1 MTKSLDEWEKDA
13 KKWEEEAIEAA
24 PYLASDEKGS
34 NFRDAV
40 PAEVEDQAVNLDS
53 TQRVKPWV
61 HFVAGG
67 VGGMAGA
74 VVTCPFDLVKTRLQ
88 SDVYQSIY
96 RSKATYNA
104 GTMTQKTFNYVV
116 QAGVH
121 FKETFGIL
129 GNVYRQEG
137 FTSLFKGLGPN
148 LVGVIP
154 ARSINFFTYGTT
166 KDIYSRYFN
175 NGQEAAWIHLMAAAT
190 AGWTTSTATNPI
202 WMIKTRLQLDKAG
215 KRKQY
220 KNSWDCIRSILRNEG
235 IPGWTTSTAT
245 NPIWMIKTRLQLD
258 KAGKRKQYKNS
269 WDCIRS
275 ILRNEGIRGMYKGLS
290 ASYLGSVESILQWIL
305 YEQMKRVIK
314 ERSIEKFGY
323 DEKHKGVSEKIKE
336 WCQRSGSAGLAKFVA
351 SIITYPHEVVRTR
364 LRQAPLEN
372 GKPKYTG
379 LIQTFRVIIKE
390 EGFISM
396 YSGLTPHLMRTVPNS
411 IIMFGTWELVIK
423 LLS

>member
-1 MTKSLDEWEKDA
+1 MPRKSLEEWEEDA
-13 KKWEEEAIEAA
+13 RASV

-34 NFRDAV
+34 NFKDARL
-40 PAEVEDQAVNLDS
+40 PDS
-53 TQRVKPWV
+53 EGESRPTTKPWV

-88 SDVYQSIY
+88 SDVYQSVY
-96 RSKATYNA
+96 KSSVSREAATTGPRA
-104 GTMTQKTFNYVV
+104 FNYVV
-116 QAGVH
+116 QAGTH

-129 GNVYRQEG
+129 NKVYRNEG
-137 FTSLFKGLGPN
+137 FRSLFKGLGPN

-166 KDIYSRYFN
+166 KDMYSRAFN
-175 NGQEAAWIHLMAAAT
+175 NGNESAWIHLMAAAT
-190 AGWTTSTATNPI
+190 AGWATSTATNPI
-202 WMIKTRLQLDKAG
+202 WMVKTRLQLDKAG
-215 KRKQY
+215 VTRNY
-220 KNSWDCIRSILRNEG
+220 KNSWDCIKSILH
-235 IPGWTTSTAT
+235 
-245 NPIWMIKTRLQLD
+245 
-258 KAGKRKQYKNS
+258 
-269 WDCIRS
+269 
-275 ILRNEGIRGMYKGLS
+275 NEGIRGLYKGLS
-290 ASYLGSVESILQWIL
+290 ASYLGSVESILQWLL
-305 YEQMKRVIK
+305 YEQMKRLLK
-314 ERSIEKFGY
+314 ERSIERFGHS
-323 DEKHKGVSEKIKE
+323 DDRRKATSEKIKE

-372 GKPKYTG
+372 GKLKYTG
-379 LIQTFRVIIKE
+379 LIQSFRVIIKE
-390 EGFISM
+390 EGFASM

>member
-235 IPGWTTSTAT
+235 I
-245 NPIWMIKTRLQLD
+245 
-258 KAGKRKQYKNS
+258 
-269 WDCIRS
+269 
-275 ILRNEGIRGMYKGLS
+275 RGMYKGLS

>member
-1 MTKSLDEWEKDA
+1 MTKSLDEWEENA

-24 PYLASDEKGS
+24 SYLASDEKGS

-40 PAEVEDQAVNLDS
+40 PAEVEDQMVNLDS

-96 RSKATYNA
+96 RSKATYST
-104 GTMTQKTFNYVV
+104 GTMTQKTINYVV

-129 GNVYRQEG
+129 GSVYRQEG

-190 AGWTTSTATNPI
+190 AGWTTSTV
-202 WMIKTRLQLDKAG
+202 
-215 KRKQY
+215 
-220 KNSWDCIRSILRNEG
+220 
-235 IPGWTTSTAT
+235 T

-305 YEQMKRVIK
+305 YEQMKRVIN

-372 GKPKYTG
+372 SKPKYTG

>member
-1 MTKSLDEWEKDA
+1 MPRKSLEEWG
-13 KKWEEEAIEAA
+13 EEARESV

-34 NFRDAV
+34 NFRDARQ
-40 PAEVEDQAVNLDS
+40 PDS
-53 TQRVKPWV
+53 EGDGRPITKPWV

-96 RSKATYNA
+96 KSSVSRGAAGSGPKALS
-104 GTMTQKTFNYVV
+104 YVV
-116 QAGVH
+116 QAGTH

-129 GNVYRQEG
+129 SKVYRIEG
-137 FTSLFKGLGPN
+137 FRSLFKGLGPN

-166 KDIYSRYFN
+166 KDVYSRAFN
-175 NGQEAAWIHLMAAAT
+175 NGQESAWIHLMAAAT
-190 AGWTTSTATNPI
+190 AGWATSTATNPI
-202 WMIKTRLQLDKAG
+202 WMVKTRLQLDKAG
-215 KRKQY
+215 ATRKY
-220 KNSWDCIRSILRNEG
+220 TNSWDCIKSILH
-235 IPGWTTSTAT
+235 
-245 NPIWMIKTRLQLD
+245 
-258 KAGKRKQYKNS
+258 
-269 WDCIRS
+269 
-275 ILRNEGIRGMYKGLS
+275 NEGIRGLYKGLS
-290 ASYLGSVESILQWIL
+290 ASYLGSVESILQWLL
-305 YEQMKRVIK
+305 YEQMKRLLK
-314 ERSIEKFGY
+314 ERSIERFGHS
-323 DEKHKGVSEKIKE
+323 DDRRKTTSDKIKE

-372 GKPKYTG
+372 GKLKYTG
-379 LIQTFRVIIKE
+379 LIQSFKVIIKE
-390 EGFISM
+390 EGFASM